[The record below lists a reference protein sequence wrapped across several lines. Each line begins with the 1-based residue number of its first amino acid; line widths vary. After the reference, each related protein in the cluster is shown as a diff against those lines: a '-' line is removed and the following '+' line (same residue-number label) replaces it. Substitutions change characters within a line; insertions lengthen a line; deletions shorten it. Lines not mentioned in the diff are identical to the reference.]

1 MATASQIPWPA
12 LQAFREAARLGSFR
26 EAALQLGVTP
36 SAVSHQIKRLE
47 QDIGGPLFE
56 RGVRQVR
63 LTETGRRLAEKIH
76 GALSQIELAV
86 AQARQEVQ
94 PSRLS
99 ITALPLFAW
108 AWLGK
113 RLADFEA
120 RFPALTISID
130 TSSRVLDLAA
140 GEADVAIRNVLPG
153 SAQLWSRK
161 LMDLRAV
168 PVCTPELGAQ
178 INDLSDLAQQRLI
191 GLNIGRSG
199 WDSWFE
205 AVGAPHLK
213 PERVLL
219 VDTMAAGFDAALQ
232 GRGVALALSPLVWD
246 TPAASGLIVPL
257 AGYET
262 DAGSYYVTC
271 RKSDRDNPV
280 IGAFVDWLCSE
291 VQADLRRLRKLG
303 SVTLRSP
310 LDTKASGNDQLS

>member
-1 MATASQIPWPA
+1 MSSASQLPWPA

-26 EAALQLGVTP
+26 EAATSLNVTP
-36 SAVSHQIKRLE
+36 SAISHQIRRLE

-63 LTETGRRLAEKIH
+63 LTETGRRLADEVH
-76 GALSQIELAV
+76 GAMSRIEAAM
-86 AQARQEVQ
+86 AQTRQQVQ

-99 ITALPLFAW
+99 ITSLPLFAS

-130 TSSRVLDLAA
+130 TSSRVVDLAA
-140 GEADVAIRNVLPG
+140 GEADVAIRNVVTG
-153 SAQLWSRK
+153 SPQIWSRK
-161 LMDLRAV
+161 LMDLRAA
-168 PVCTPELGAQ
+168 PVCIPEIAAD
-178 INDLSDLAQQRLI
+178 INSLADLARQRLI
-191 GLNIGRSG
+191 GLNVGRSG

-219 VDTMAAGFDAALQ
+219 VDTMAAGFEAALQ
-232 GRGVALALSPLVWD
+232 GRGVALALTPIVWD
-246 TPAASGLIVPL
+246 TPAASGLVVPL
-257 AGYET
+257 EGCET
-262 DAGSYYVTC
+262 DAGSYYIAC
-271 RKSDRDNPV
+271 RKADRSNPV
-280 IGAFVDWLCSE
+280 IGAFVDWLCAE

-303 SVTLRSP
+303 QAVQRSDSTP
-310 LDTKASGNDQLS
+310 HDAD